1 MGSDVIGNADE
12 ALFIRDW
19 YIGQGPQRRYES
31 NDTPEGWERLGS
43 GCYRAAFLSPSG
55 VVYKVQHSY
64 EYSGQSNAGE
74 AETLRRY
81 WLTRMPKGCR
91 LPRWSLYELDG
102 KEVMAMERFARLLSS
117 FSSFSAEGEE
127 YWKRLTALTDVI
139 DDQWDFHG
147 ANLGVDEE
155 AGLLVPIDLGC

>member
-1 MGSDVIGNADE
+1 MIGNADE

-19 YIGQGPQRRYES
+19 YLSQSPQRRYE
-31 NDTPEGWERLGS
+31 DGAPEGWKKLGR

-55 VVYKVQHSY
+55 AVYKVQHSY
-64 EYSGQSNAGE
+64 EYSSQSNAGE

-102 KEVMAMERFARLLSS
+102 KEVMAMERFTKLLNDFPSCG
-117 FSSFSAEGEE
+117 EGSE
-127 YWKRLTALTDVI
+127 YWGLLTDLNDVI
-139 DDQWDFHG
+139 NDQWDFHG
-147 ANLGVDEE
+147 ANLGVDVE

>member
-1 MGSDVIGNADE
+1 MIGNADE

-19 YIGQGPQRRYES
+19 YIGLGPERRYES
-31 NDTPEGWERLGS
+31 FDTPEGWERLGS
-43 GCYRAAFLSPSG
+43 GAYRAAFLSPSE

-64 EYSGQSNAGE
+64 KYSSQSNAGE

-102 KEVMAMERFARLLSS
+102 KEVMAMERFAKLLTS
-117 FSSFSAEGEE
+117 FPRCGKGSE
-127 YWKRLTALTDVI
+127 YWSLVSVLEDVI
-139 DDQWDFHG
+139 RDQWDFHG
-147 ANLGVDEE
+147 ANLAVDEE
-155 AGLLVPIDLGC
+155 AKLLVPIDLGC